1 MPSAGPQDG
10 SRALGGEAWWRTPV
24 RTVMV
29 TLLVSVACVAVTG
42 GLEGA
47 LALAMGR
54 LPSRIWRSA
63 VQDYYLLWERR
74 IVQFLP
80 ECARYDEEL
89 TYTLRPG
96 GCRFRGREFSVDL
109 RVNHLAFR
117 ATEEAIDSPTV
128 IVSGD
133 SYAMGWGVAEEQTFA
148 SLVEQRTGLRT
159 LNAGMPSFGT
169 ARELLALRRVNLS
182 RTRYL
187 IIQYCDNDFRENL
200 EFVKRGGR
208 LAILTRTEY
217 DSLVADHGRLT
228 AYYPGKHLRR
238 LLPIFRDRWLL
249 RDEATAASV
258 RRDHQRQAEAFLQV
272 LRASPVPLEH
282 LQMIAFE
289 LMPRA
294 RNDSSFVA
302 HVRDQIARGDY
313 PPWIREMTLLD
324 MSPHLS
330 EADYFF
336 YDDHINASGHAK
348 VATLLARAIE
358 ATETGARGRA
368 GAGRTGTTPP

>member
-1 MPSAGPQDG
+1 M
-10 SRALGGEAWWRTPV
+10 

-29 TLLVSVACVAVTG
+29 TLLVSVACVAALG

-47 LALAMGR
+47 LALVMGR
-54 LPSRIWRSA
+54 LPSRIWRGA

-96 GCRFRGREFSVDL
+96 GCRFQGREFSVNL

-200 EFVKRGGR
+200 EFVKRGGQ

-217 DSLVADHGRLT
+217 DSLVADHLRLT
-228 AYYPGKHLRR
+228 TYYPGKHLRR
-238 LLPIFRDRWLL
+238 LLPIFRDRWLP
-249 RDEATAASV
+249 RDEATAASA

-272 LRASPVPLEH
+272 LQTSPVPLEDLH
-282 LQMIAFE
+282 VIAFE
-289 LMPRA
+289 LVPRA

-302 HVRDQIARGDY
+302 QLREQVGRGNY

-324 MSPHLS
+324 VSPHLS

-336 YDDHINASGHAK
+336 YDDHINAPGHAK
-348 VATLLARAIE
+348 VATLLAQAIE
-358 ATETGARGRA
+358 ASETRARGRA
-368 GAGRTGTTPP
+368 GGGRTGVTPR